1 MQLQSPFPGRSA
13 GSLASGA
20 ASPPSLLTDDEA
32 LLGVASTWERSRW
45 HQTEAPDTAP
55 PPLGEV
61 LQRFRAHQ
69 RRQDG
74 VCSAFGPGPLEPP
87 ALPPGPHVGQAE
99 HPGHAESAKAAAPS
113 PPGAGFSGTHPM
125 GLPPTPDA
133 ALSGPVQVQ
142 FREAWQGLQV
152 RELDSLALFNHFFG
166 GWPR

>member
-1 MQLQSPFPGRSA
+1 MQLQSPTPGRST
-13 GSLASGA
+13 GSLQAGTPSPQGRMSGA
-20 ASPPSLLTDDEA
+20 DSVIDSAHP
-32 LLGVASTWERSRW
+32 WERSRW

-69 RRQDG
+69 RRHDG
-74 VCSAFGPGPLEPP
+74 ACSDFGPGTVEPQTSSP
-87 ALPPGPHVGQAE
+87 RLAAGDARPG
-99 HPGHAESAKAAAPS
+99 S
-113 PPGAGFSGTHPM
+113 GFSGTHPM

-133 ALSGPVQVQ
+133 ALSAPVQVQ

>member
-1 MQLQSPFPGRSA
+1 MQLQSPFPGRST
-13 GSLASGA
+13 GSLAPGA
-20 ASPPSLLTDDEA
+20 TSPPSLLTDDET
-32 LLGVASTWERSRW
+32 LPGVVSTCEHSRW
-45 HQTEAPDTAP
+45 HPTEAPDTAP

-87 ALPPGPHVGQAE
+87 APPPGRHAGPAQVG
-99 HPGHAESAKAAAPS
+99 APS
-113 PPGAGFSGTHPM
+113 QPGAGFSGTHPM
-125 GLPPTPDA
+125 GLPPTADA
-133 ALSGPVQVQ
+133 ALSAPVQVQ